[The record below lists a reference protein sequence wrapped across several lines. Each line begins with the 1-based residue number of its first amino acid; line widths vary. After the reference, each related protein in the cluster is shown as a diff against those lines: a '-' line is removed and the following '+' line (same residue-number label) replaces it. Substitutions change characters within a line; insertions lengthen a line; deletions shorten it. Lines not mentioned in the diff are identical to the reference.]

1 MASFLVWDTLGSPVG
16 IQLPAAPAAPL
27 PCRRLLPP
35 SCCVSPEMGTRAT
48 AGRTLQEGSG
58 ASCWASESPPG
69 GAWGE
74 GAPLGPHRHR
84 PGPAPSQQR
93 LQHLTL
99 RAPA

>member
-16 IQLPAAPAAPL
+16 IQLPAVPAAPL

-58 ASCWASESPPG
+58 AFWWASRSPPLEVP
-69 GAWGE
+69 GE
-74 GAPLGPHRHR
+74 RELPLDRTDTGLAQH
-84 PGPAPSQQR
+84 PASSACSISP
-93 LQHLTL
+93 
-99 RAPA
+99 